1 MAKMIPEHG
10 PYHTESYGERQ
21 LYSVLKSQLPDEYT
35 VIHSLPWLCSA
46 VTKLDNRARPTGEID
61 FLIIHPV
68 DGVLALEVKSGVYR
82 FENSLFVHVRNGY
95 KIDPLSQTKKNIHGF
110 ASWLGADPSLRLR
123 IGYGFIFPDSDFE
136 RSNIPGMY
144 DTQSNPPQP
153 LYIDFEAYPDVAQK
167 IINLMKYWKGALQN
181 SDLGS
186 SRTLELIDYIAPK
199 IDGRPRWASRIRY
212 DNKVWLQLT
221 SEQSA
226 VVRSVLKNTNS
237 LITGWPGTGKTLIA
251 IEAARKLSV
260 EGKRVLVLSF
270 NARLT
275 EHIRAQLE
283 GYRSCTVMTWHGLCR
298 QAANALNH
306 LSVGEEWYKVNCV
319 EDLNT
324 AINKGS
330 AGEFDALVV
339 DESQA
344 LSESWC
350 KRLVSWFDGKPKAFF
365 CDETQVFKFER
376 NGVTLEGLKKVL
388 GVDAFQLSIILRM
401 PKAVTEILSE
411 VVPPKIQLS
420 SPRVAEPDTALEI
433 ITLTPCEELLSI
445 KSELIAGGI
454 DSEDIVVLT
463 GSIIDR
469 QYFDFLK
476 AEKLATENI
485 AKFRGLEAPVVIVFG
500 AEALDTAELF
510 SAYSRA
516 TTKFVAIYNAH
527 NRQWKG
533 RLDFQS
539 RLQGKPDS
547 AAILKKAQVPLRI
560 RNMVARCTSIKSLDM
575 KSLDVMWA
583 ENWGAM
589 LVEFK
594 AHETQLI
601 LWVNYLSRT
610 ISNPIFIWYGD
621 TLTKFYMV
629 VPELYND
636 VESCGHY
643 SLTMEECKV
652 CGSLTPHSDTA
663 KIKCALCYT
672 LESRLLPLDQD
683 VIDQI
688 SLYDAVITSQLPT
701 DQALQLRPHLP
712 LEVAAVAALMRANKN
727 KVRSN
732 ILLVQLPSGRNLYT
746 TAFVFAQSRI
756 AVCPPKTTMSVDV
769 LADEIYHR
777 YRELEQI
784 SSAEWRSI
792 VASAFATFKQKG
804 YVVRIGKKLYQPVE
818 DVDAPIPKRYTND

>member
-1 MAKMIPEHG
+1 MARMIPEHG
-10 PYHTESYGERQ
+10 PHHTESYGERH
-21 LYSVLKSQLPDEYT
+21 LYSVLKTQLPDEYT

-46 VTKLDNRARPTGEID
+46 VSKLDKRARPTGEID
-61 FLIIHPV
+61 FLIIHPE

-82 FENSLFVHVRNGY
+82 IENSFFVHVRNGY
-95 KIDPLSQTKKNIHGF
+95 KIDPLTQTKKNVHGF
-110 ASWLGADPSLRLR
+110 ASWLGADPALCLR
-123 IGYGFIFPDSDFE
+123 IGYGFIFPDSDFD

-144 DTQSNPPQP
+144 DTQSNPPQS

-167 IINLMKYWKGALQN
+167 IIDLMKYWKRALRN
-181 SDLGS
+181 SDLDP
-186 SRTLELIDYIAPK
+186 SRTQELIDYLAPK
-199 IDGRPRWASRIRY
+199 IDGQPRWASRIRY

-221 SEQSA
+221 SEQSL
-226 VVRSVLKNTNS
+226 VVRSVLRNKDS

-283 GYRSCTVMTWHGLCR
+283 EYRACTVMTWHGLCR

-306 LSVGEEWYKVNCV
+306 LSVGEEWYKVKCL
-319 EDLNT
+319 EDLDI
-324 AINKGS
+324 AINKGLV
-330 AGEFDALVV
+330 GEYDALVV

-344 LSESWC
+344 LAESWC
-350 KRLVSWFDGKPKAFF
+350 KTLVSWFDGKPKVFF

-376 NGVTLEGLKKVL
+376 NGVTLDGLREIL
-388 GVDAFQLSIILRM
+388 GVAAFPLSIILRM

-420 SPRVAEPDTALEI
+420 SPRVPEPETALEI
-433 ITLTPCEELLSI
+433 ITLTPCEELLRI
-445 KSELIAGGI
+445 KSELVAGGVG
-454 DSEDIVVLT
+454 SEDIVVLT

-485 AKFRGLEAPVVIVFG
+485 AKFRGLEAPVVIVLG

-539 RLQGKPDS
+539 RLQGKPES
-547 AAILKKAQVPLRI
+547 AAILKKAQTPLRI
-560 RNMVARCTSIKSLDM
+560 RNMVARCTSIRSLGM

-594 AHETQLI
+594 AHETQLV

-610 ISNPIFIWYGD
+610 ISHPIFIWYGD

-629 VPELYND
+629 VPELND
-636 VESCGHY
+636 EVESCGHY
-643 SLTMEECKV
+643 SLTMEECKA

-672 LESRLLPLDQD
+672 LESRLLPPDQD

-688 SLYDAVITSQLPT
+688 SLYDAVITSRLPT
-701 DQALQLRPHLP
+701 HQALKLRPHLP

-756 AVCPPKTTMSVDV
+756 AVCLPKTTMSVDV
-769 LADEIYHR
+769 LADEIYYR
-777 YRELEQI
+777 YTELEQI

-818 DVDAPIPKRYTND
+818 DVDAPVPKRYTND